1 MEVAVCCD
9 CLENIGGGEYDAL
22 VLAQEFDADVYT
34 PNYEPDAT
42 FPGFGGL
49 EVNETFDFDLPYS
62 KGYAL
67 RKMMHSVGFMRED
80 FSDYDVLISIGMW
93 AHFAS
98 QGDGADEHYHYD
110 LSPNRGLYDLYDKII
125 ERQCIWQNPTYK
137 VWSSF
142 WSECDQSAVDSC
154 EYIISQSETVSERI
168 KKYHNREPDAFIYPP
183 VDLDR
188 FSPSDEEEDFWIMV
202 TRIMKEKRIELA
214 LDVFEKLPVSEKL
227 VVCGGAPDY
236 YRDWEEAVIDRMN
249 GMKNVDYRGR
259 VDDKE
264 LAELYA
270 RAKGSLHL
278 GINEDFGLGPPE
290 SFASNTPALAVKE
303 GGFRE
308 TINYGEN
315 GVLVGEPYLVEL
327 RKAIEAWDLYDFDD
341 DLVKY
346 AEKYSADRFRREW
359 RELIEDTG

>member
-42 FPGFGGL
+42 FPGFRDL
-49 EVNETFDFDLPYS
+49 EVHETFDFDLPYS

-110 LSPNRGLYDLYDKII
+110 LSPNRGLYDLYEEII

-142 WSECDQSAVDSC
+142 WSECDQSALDSC
-154 EYIISQSETVSERI
+154 DYVISQSETVSERI
-168 KKYHNREPDAFIYPP
+168 EKYHNREPDALIYPP

-188 FSPSDEEEDFWIMV
+188 FSPSSNKEDYWIMV
-202 TRIMKEKRIELA
+202 CRVMKEKRIELA
-214 LDVFEKLPVSEKL
+214 LDVFEELPTSEKL
-227 VVCGGAPDY
+227 IVCGGAPDY
-236 YRDWEEAVIDRMN
+236 YRGWEKSVIDRMD
-249 GMKNVDYRGR
+249 GMKNVEYRGR
-259 VDDKE
+259 VPDEE
-264 LAELYA
+264 LADLYA
-270 RAKGSLHL
+270 HAKGSLHL

-290 SFASNTPALAVKE
+290 SFISNTPALAVKE

-308 TINYGEN
+308 TIITGKN
-315 GVLVGEPYLVEL
+315 GILIEEPYLVEL

-359 RELIEDTG
+359 RGVVEDA

>member
-42 FPGFGGL
+42 FPGFRDL
-49 EVNETFDFDLPYS
+49 EVHETFDFDLPYS

-110 LSPNRGLYDLYDKII
+110 LSPNRGLYDLYEEII

-142 WSECDQSAVDSC
+142 WSECDQSALDSC
-154 EYIISQSETVSERI
+154 DYVISQSETVSERI
-168 KKYHNREPDAFIYPP
+168 EKYHNREPDALIYPP

-188 FSPSDEEEDFWIMV
+188 FSPSSNKEDYWIMV
-202 TRIMKEKRIELA
+202 CRVMKEKRIELA
-214 LDVFEKLPVSEKL
+214 LDVFEELPTSEKL
-227 VVCGGAPDY
+227 IVCGGAPDTIG
-236 YRDWEEAVIDRMN
+236 D
-249 GMKNVDYRGR
+249 GR
-259 VDDKE
+259 
-264 LAELYA
+264 
-270 RAKGSLHL
+270 
-278 GINEDFGLGPPE
+278 NP
-290 SFASNTPALAVKE
+290 
-303 GGFRE
+303 
-308 TINYGEN
+308 
-315 GVLVGEPYLVEL
+315 
-327 RKAIEAWDLYDFDD
+327 
-341 DLVKY
+341 
-346 AEKYSADRFRREW
+346 
-359 RELIEDTG
+359 

>member
-34 PNYEPDAT
+34 PNYEPNAT
-42 FPGFGGL
+42 FPEFKDL
-49 EVNETFDFDLPYS
+49 NVHETFDFDLPAS

-80 FSDYDVLISIGMW
+80 FSGYDALISIGMW

-98 QGDGADEHYHYD
+98 QGDGADKHYHYD
-110 LSPNRGLYDLYDKII
+110 LSPNRGLYDLYDEII

-154 EYIISQSETVSERI
+154 DYIISQSETVSERI
-168 KKYHNREPDAFIYPP
+168 REYHGREPDALIYPP

-188 FSPSDEEEDFWIMV
+188 FNPSDNKEDYWIMV

-214 LDVFEKLPVSEKL
+214 LDVFEELPTSEKL

-236 YRDWEEAVIDRMN
+236 YRDWEEAVIDRMD
-249 GMKNVDYRGR
+249 GMKNVEYRGR
-259 VDDKE
+259 VPDEE
-264 LAELYA
+264 LADLYA
-270 RAKGSLHL
+270 HAKGSLHL
-278 GINEDFGLGPPE
+278 GINEDFGLSVPE
-290 SFASNTPALAVKE
+290 SCSSDTPVLAVAE
-303 GGFRE
+303 GGFKE
-308 TINYGEN
+308 TVEHERN
-315 GVLVGEPYLVEL
+315 GILVEEPYQESLK
-327 RKAIEAWDLYDFDD
+327 KAIESWDMYDFDGN
-341 DLVKY
+341 LTKY
-346 AEKYSADRFRREW
+346 AEKYSDERFRREW
-359 RELIEDTG
+359 REVMNHA